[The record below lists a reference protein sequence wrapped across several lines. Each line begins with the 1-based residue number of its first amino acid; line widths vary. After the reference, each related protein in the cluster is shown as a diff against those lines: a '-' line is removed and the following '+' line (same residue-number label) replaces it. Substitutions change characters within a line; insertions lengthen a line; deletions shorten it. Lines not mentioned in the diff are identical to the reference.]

1 MLDLLL
7 LLRNGIGFLEQGL
20 SDKLDTTTQASVV
33 TVLGAQRVG
42 EIMEVLLKFRYVGPC
57 YNAMKEQ
64 LLSARE
70 LRFAF
75 LSL

>member
-1 MLDLLL
+1 MRLQEQDLT
-7 LLRNGIGFLEQGL
+7 
-20 SDKLDTTTQASVV
+20 DKLDATTQASVV
-33 TVLGAQRVG
+33 TVLRVA